1 LTQSSSSGDTDQ
13 RSGKIKRVRTHGK
26 LVFFD
31 IVHGDVE
38 VQIMLQVGFLVKH
51 GTYSQA
57 ELTNLVNVMQTG
69 DYYGM
74 C

>member
-1 LTQSSSSGDTDQ
+1 
-13 RSGKIKRVRTHGK
+13 
-26 LVFFD
+26 
-31 IVHGDVE
+31 VE
-38 VQIMLQVGFLVKH
+38 VQIMLQVGFLVKY

-74 C
+74 YWSRTNAIREVKNE